1 MQVEFSRPLKIDH
14 IDRKGNRESISAN
27 TDECAALARRFDIAS
42 VENLTAE
49 LSIKPMADK
58 LTYEVTGTLTA
69 IVTQNSIISGTPVTK
84 DVTNDIEAWFINNE
98 KITSFS
104 AAKKRLEDEDMERE
118 VLNERDDPDPIEN
131 GIIDLGEVA
140 AQFLG
145 LALDDYPRT
154 ENESDGAG
162 DYIEATSEDTKPNP
176 FAVLAKLKK
185 E

>member
-42 VENLTAE
+42 IENLKAD
-49 LSIKPMADK
+49 LIIKPLADK
-58 LTYEVTGTLTA
+58 LTYEVSGTLTA
-69 IVTQNSIISGTPVTK
+69 SVTQNSIISGMSITK
-84 DVTNDIEAWFINNE
+84 DINNDIAAWFINNE

-104 AAKKRLEDEDMERE
+104 AAKKRAEDEDMERE
-118 VLNERDDPDPIEN
+118 VLNERDDPEPIQN
-131 GIIDLGEVA
+131 GAIDMGEIA

-154 ENESDGAG
+154 DNESDGAG
-162 DYIEATSEDTKPNP
+162 DYIEATAEDTKPNP
-176 FAVLAKLKK
+176 FAVLAKLK